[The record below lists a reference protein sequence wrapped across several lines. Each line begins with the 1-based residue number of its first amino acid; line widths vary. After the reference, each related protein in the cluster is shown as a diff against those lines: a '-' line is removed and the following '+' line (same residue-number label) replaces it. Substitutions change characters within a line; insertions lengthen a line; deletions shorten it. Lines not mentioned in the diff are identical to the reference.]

1 MCLTFSVDD
10 PWVDKIFSPGLWQS
24 LGKTEPVFG
33 NLMTRE
39 AGTRLKLDF
48 FVETIDEFD

>member
-39 AGTRLKLDF
+39 AGMRLKLDF